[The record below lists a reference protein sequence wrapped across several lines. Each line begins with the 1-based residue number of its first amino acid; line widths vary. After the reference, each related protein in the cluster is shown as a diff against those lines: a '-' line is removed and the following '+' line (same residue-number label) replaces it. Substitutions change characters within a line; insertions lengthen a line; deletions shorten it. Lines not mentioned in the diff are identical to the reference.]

1 MTQIAAISWCQL
13 QVFVDPQR
21 VSLKINGKLCIFAT
35 VLDLVYEPDLSV
47 DLALDDPALIV
58 LVFIN
63 RHNVTARTT
72 FWF

>member
-13 QVFVDPQR
+13 QVFIDRQR

-35 VLDLVYEPDLSV
+35 VLDLVYEPGLRFDLT
-47 DLALDDPALIV
+47 LDYPALIV
-58 LVFIN
+58 LVLMK

-72 FWF
+72 FCF